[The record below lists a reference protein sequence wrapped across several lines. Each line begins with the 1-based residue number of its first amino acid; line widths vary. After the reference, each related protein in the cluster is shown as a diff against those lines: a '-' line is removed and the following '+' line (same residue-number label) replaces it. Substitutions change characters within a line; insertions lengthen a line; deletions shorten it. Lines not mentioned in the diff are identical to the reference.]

1 MRIRI
6 LVADQSEARF
16 YDLVGHADVTLV
28 GRLEDP
34 LARLHDRDL
43 VSDRPGRKFDRA
55 PLTAGRRGATPRHA
69 TGGESSPRK
78 HEAESFARRI
88 AAELERARQRGD
100 FEGLIV
106 MSGPGFL
113 GLLRA
118 ALPESIHVVAVVP
131 KDLVHQGIRT
141 IIGHLPPRARA
152 GAELSLER
160 SRTRRLRAGHP

>member
-6 LVADQSEARF
+6 VVADQSEARF
-16 YDLVGHADVTLV
+16 FDLAGRDEVALVGH
-28 GRLEDP
+28 LEDP

-55 PLTAGRRGATPRHA
+55 PLTGGRRGATAHHA
-69 TGGESSPRK
+69 TGGEASPRK

-88 AAELERARQRGD
+88 ATELEHARQRGE

-118 ALPESIHVVAVVP
+118 ALPESIHVVAVVT
-131 KDLVHQGIRT
+131 KDLLHQGIDAV
-141 IIGHLPPRARA
+141 IEHLPPRA
-152 GAELSLER
+152 ELAREL
-160 SRTRRLRAGHP
+160 

>member
-1 MRIRI
+1 MRVRV

-16 YDLVGHADVTLV
+16 YDLAGQDGLTLV

-34 LARLHDRDL
+34 LAHLHDRDL

-55 PLTAGRRGATPRHA
+55 PLTGGRRGATAHHA
-69 TGGESSPRK
+69 TGGEASPRK

-88 AAELERARQRGD
+88 ATELEHARQRGD
-100 FEGLIV
+100 FDGLIV

-118 ALPESIHVVAVVP
+118 ALPESIQVVAVVA
-131 KDLVHQGIRT
+131 KDLLHQDIHA
-141 IIGHLPPRARA
+141 IIGHLPPRT
-152 GAELSLER
+152 SW
-160 SRTRRLRAGHP
+160 RTALT